1 MKFPPRHI
9 ETKDVELL
17 LAELWDFSRAW
28 AGIHSQDSRGWDPHF
43 GSGAERGWVRHL
55 WRDEDL
61 PCLRPPLSTEVKNES
76 VVPSPLKQVPCRR
89 ETPESWSGKLVARQE
104 GWGWVLEELCSSPGW
119 TQNHSASCRAEGGC
133 SEVRPPPPAA
143 GAPTAR
149 DGGEACLRT
158 GRGMGAGIS

>member
-28 AGIHSQDSRGWDPHF
+28 AGIHSQDSRGRDPHF

-55 WRDEDL
+55 WKDEDL

-89 ETPESWSGKLVARQE
+89 ETPESWSGKLVADRRGGGGFWRSCAPLLAGPRTTVLPAERRGAALKSAPHPRQLGLQQRE
-104 GWGWVLEELCSSPGW
+104 TVG
-119 TQNHSASCRAEGGC
+119 
-133 SEVRPPPPAA
+133 RPV
-143 GAPTAR
+143 
-149 DGGEACLRT
+149 
-158 GRGMGAGIS
+158 

>member
-1 MKFPPRHI
+1 MKIFKNMKFPPRHI

-28 AGIHSQDSRGWDPHF
+28 AGIHSQDSRGRDPHF

-55 WRDEDL
+55 WKDEDL

-89 ETPESWSGKLVARQE
+89 ETQAWHLSRGQGSWWQTGGVGVGSGGAVLLSWLDPEPQCFLQSGV
-104 GWGWVLEELCSSPGW
+104 
-119 TQNHSASCRAEGGC
+119 GG
-133 SEVRPPPPAA
+133 
-143 GAPTAR
+143 
-149 DGGEACLRT
+149 LL
-158 GRGMGAGIS
+158 